1 MASPPDDWKNL
12 INAPWKKLAGRDPMK
27 AWQARPLPRDN
38 RDIFL
43 GTNITTGTDLRVSA
57 KVLATHMHVVGAT
70 GVGKSFFLEGV
81 IKRLI
86 EQGHGVCLMTPHA
99 DIYHRVLDYCAGVNI
114 THPHLRLAERV
125 IPFDISDTRQV
136 LGFNPVARN
145 ARVLSYQVVTLMDAI
160 RKCWGQGNF
169 HETPRLA
176 RWLFNTGYAV
186 VESNLTLLQAK
197 HLVDSKPNPMR
208 RAIAS
213 RIKNPDIRAEWEWI
227 IAQKSQVQDERLESS
242 FNRLREFVGHEI
254 IRLIFGQ
261 QKKTIDFTSV
271 LDDGKILL
279 VNLARQRTMGEDN
292 QHLIGTLLV
301 NELLSAAFARKEGE
315 RRPFFLCMDE
325 FQHFA
330 SKDICEILDGGRKF
344 GLHLILAHQHL
355 SQLREKEPE
364 VYYSTMTNART
375 KVVFG
380 GMMDED
386 LLVLASELFTGELDP
401 NEIKDEIWRVALRP
415 VETTRLVT
423 STSDSESGGD
433 SHSTISHQSLN
444 EIYIPDS
451 QLLHSIARSTS
462 GGSADG
468 SSSAWSRSRSESL
481 VPWYEYHEER
491 ELSSRTF
498 RSLEEQLYIKK
509 AQLKRQ
515 AQQHAAVLIPD
526 QRVEFIKAPTLR
538 EFPVNNRH
546 LDEFKQQCFESA
558 GFYKTPLEAES
569 EIAALEEELLAPEP
583 ITVNT
588 TTVNADEP
596 DPDDDY
602 N

>member
-1 MASPPDDWKNL
+1 
-12 INAPWKKLAGRDPMK
+12 MK
-27 AWQARPLPRDN
+27 AWKGASATPPDELG
-38 RDIFL
+38 ISL
-43 GTNITTGTDLRVSA
+43 GTNIRTGTNLSVRAEAFD
-57 KVLATHMHVVGAT
+57 THMHVVGAT

-86 EQGHGVCLMTPHA
+86 QQGHGVCLMTPHA
-99 DIYHRVLDYCAGVNI
+99 DIYHRVLDYCASVNI
-114 THPHLRLAERV
+114 THPKLNLAERV
-125 IPFDISDTRQV
+125 IPFDISDTRHI

-169 HETPRLA
+169 YETPRLA

-197 HLVDSKPNPMR
+197 NLVDSKPNPIR
-208 RAIAS
+208 RAITS
-213 RIKNPDIRAEWEWI
+213 RIRNPDIRAEWEWI
-227 IAQKSQVQDERLESS
+227 IAQKNPVQDERLESS
-242 FNRLREFVGHEI
+242 FNRIREFVGHEL

-261 QKKTIDFTSV
+261 YKKTLDFTSV
-271 LDDGKILL
+271 LDGKILL

-301 NELLSAAFARKEGE
+301 NELLTAAFARREGE

-355 SQLREKEPE
+355 NQLRDKEPE

-386 LLVLASELFTGELDP
+386 LQILANELFTGELDP
-401 NEIKDEIWRVALRP
+401 DEIKDEIWRVALRP
-415 VETTRLVT
+415 VETTRLVI
-423 STSDSESGGD
+423 SNSESEGGGD
-433 SHSTISHQSLN
+433 SSISHQSLN
-444 EIYIPDS
+444 ELSIPDS
-451 QLLHSIARSTS
+451 DLLTI
-462 GGSADG
+462 SAG
-468 SSSAWSRSRSESL
+468 TGTAEGNNRNWQRAHSESR

-509 AQLKRQ
+509 AQLKKQNR
-515 AQQHAAVLIPD
+515 QHAAVLIPD
-526 QRVEFIKAPTLR
+526 KRVEFVKTPTLK

-546 LDEFKQQCFESA
+546 MEEFKQQCFESA
-558 GFYKTPLEAES
+558 GIYMSAVEAER
-569 EIAALEEELLAPEP
+569 EIADLEQQLLAPET
-583 ITVNT
+583 ITINSAVAN
-588 TTVNADEP
+588 
-596 DPDDDY
+596 DPDDDSDFDPS